1 MYKVLEKCGSMRKVA
16 IIGIGN
22 SKFGVRNDVNVAEL
36 TFEAVRPSLEDAGLA
51 AKDIQFAAVGSVGAG
66 AWYEELLPAVVSAE
80 YCGLTKAGLVR
91 CEAACASG
99 SAAFF
104 TAYSA
109 VVSGQAEIA
118 MALGVEKMREIDT
131 PTSMEWIGRAGYY
144 LWEFHNFGIT
154 FPAYYA
160 LYANAHMAK
169 YGTTEEDLA
178 LVAVKNHKYGSM
190 NPIAHLKNKITV
202 DDVLASMMIAS
213 PLKLYDCCPMT
224 DGSAS
229 VIVASEDKLK
239 ELKVDT
245 PVWVAGIGYS
255 SGTANLSKRPDFVG
269 LGASV
274 LASQRAYKAAGVTTD
289 QIDFAEVHDCFT
301 IAEILAYEDIG
312 LCSKGE
318 GTKLIREGQTEIG
331 GKIPVNMDGGL
342 KSKGHP
348 IGTTGCSMIYEL
360 TKQLR
365 GEAEKGRQVPLKN
378 HIGLAHNVGGTG
390 HYCYVTILRR

>member
-1 MYKVLEKCGSMRKVA
+1 MVNLRKVA
-16 IIGIGN
+16 IVGAGH
-22 SKFGVRNDVNVAEL
+22 SKFGNRNDVNVSEL
-36 TFEAVRPSLEDAGLA
+36 AFEAVKPSLEDAGVD
-51 AKDIQFAAVGSVGAG
+51 AKEIEFMALGTTGAG
-66 AWYEELLPAVVSAE
+66 AWYEELLPAVVVAE
-80 YCGLTKAGLVR
+80 YCGLTKAGLIR

-109 VVSGQAEIA
+109 IASGKTDVAIA
-118 MALGVEKMREIDT
+118 VGLEKMREIDT
-131 PTSMEWIGRAGYY
+131 PTVMEWIGRAGYY
-144 LWEFHNFGIT
+144 FWEFHNFGLT

-178 LVAVKNHKYGSM
+178 LVAVKNHKYATL
-190 NPIAHLKNKITV
+190 NPVAHLRKEITV
-202 DDVLASMMIAS
+202 DDVLSSMVIAS
-213 PLKLYDCCPMT
+213 PLKLFDCCPVT

-229 VIVASEDKLK
+229 LILASEEKVK
-239 ELKVDT
+239 ELKIDT

-255 SGTANLSKRPDFVG
+255 SGTANLSKRPDYVG
-269 LGASV
+269 LEASV
-274 LASQRAYKAAGVTTD
+274 LAAERAYKTSGITPN

-301 IAEILAYEDIG
+301 VAEILAYEDIG
-312 LCSKGE
+312 LCRKGE
-318 GTKLIREGQTEIG
+318 GAKFLREGQTEIG
-331 GKIPVNMDGGL
+331 GKVPMNVDGGL
-342 KSKGHP
+342 KAKGHP

-365 GEAEKGRQVPLKN
+365 EEAEKGRQVPLKN
-378 HIGLAHNVGGTG
+378 YVGLAHNVGGTG